1 MRHCVRATCWSVFL
15 HGFFFVHSS
24 MYTMMVII
32 MAAGDNA
39 AALMGGKSDYCP
51 WHPVSL
57 FDGMQVTSWPTAA
70 IRTDNPQLQ
79 L

>member
-1 MRHCVRATCWSVFL
+1 
-15 HGFFFVHSS
+15 

-57 FDGMQVTSWPTAA
+57 FDGLQVTSWPTAA